1 MIGMRPSPLVYFL
14 SAIVIVLGNFLGA
27 KSNVWVYTDMSDPRD
42 QRPGGHPFNDPDDI
56 VTMAALLL
64 EANRINI
71 ETIVVSSTNRQY
83 LGDSMDFVNN
93 VLLEAYHHDVPYL
106 NEALGGFPET
116 INFVRSSN
124 TQVAIPKRFDP
135 KKDYSQLDGHE
146 TVASL
151 IEYAQTNEVY
161 VLCWGPLTEPAI
173 AVKHCMDT
181 DNWQA
186 LKNMTFI
193 AHWTMSFIAQGTP
206 ETPYKVA
213 NCNDDSRACRF
224 IHDQAKL
231 HPEIKYIELGSVG
244 QKGIVDGSGGFRR
257 LDEFNHSRLGQ
268 IYLHAKRYG
277 DKPDMSDGSTFW
289 LLSEAFGVTLE
300 DYPHD
305 GTLTQEIEEANRDA
319 FKANGHRI
327 VGDLLERSNIAAQAK
342 NPFPESLIAGY
353 FTYVFQFLDGRYYI
367 HAPYDFSYQFFD
379 SNHQVVRKDD
389 LKAGKYQLDLSDLK
403 KGPYKVQV
411 RGGGITQ
418 YFDLERR

>member
-1 MIGMRPSPLVYFL
+1 MRLCPILSFLCLLLISPGCLI
-14 SAIVIVLGNFLGA
+14 AA
-27 KSNVWVYTDMSDPRD
+27 KPNIWVYTDMSDPRD

-64 EANRINI
+64 EANRFHI

-93 VLLEAYHHDVPYL
+93 VLLDAYHHDVPYL
-106 NEALGGFPET
+106 NKALGGFQES
-116 INFVRSSN
+116 INFVRSSI

-135 KKDYSQLDGHE
+135 NKDYSDLSGFE

-151 IEYAQTNEVY
+151 IDYAEENEFY
-161 VLCWGPLTEPAI
+161 VLCWGPLTEPAM

-181 DNWQA
+181 DNWKA
-186 LKNMTFI
+186 LENMTFI
-193 AHWTMSFIAQGTP
+193 AHWTMSFIAQGTS
-206 ETPYKVA
+206 ETTYKVA
-213 NCNDDSRACRF
+213 NCNDDASACRF

-244 QKGIVDGSGGFRR
+244 QKGIVDGSSGFAR
-257 LDEFNHSRLGQ
+257 LDEFNNSRLGQ

-289 LLSEAFGVTLE
+289 LLSESFGVTLE

-305 GTLTQEIEEANRDA
+305 GTLTQGIEEANRDA
-319 FKANGHRI
+319 FKANGRLI
-327 VGDLLERSNIAAQAK
+327 VGDLLQRSNIAAQA
-342 NPFPESLIAGY
+342 NDPFSESLIADY

-379 SNHQVVRKDD
+379 KHDQVVRRGE
-389 LKAGKYQLDLSDLK
+389 LKAGKYQLDLSELK
-403 KGPYKVQV
+403 RGPHQVQV
-411 RGGGITQ
+411 RSGGITQ
-418 YFDLERR
+418 YFDLELK